1 MEEAKLAQIIIT
13 LLVVHLVVLPVV
25 NLVDLRE
32 VPLVVLKAVLEVLQ
46 ITDTSALLCMNEVGA
61 TIRQVWVGRHMVQD
75 TVVTIKERHHP
86 NIIISTLITKVLHH
100 RELGQDKVEDR
111 QGAIILPQVLS
122 RTPHRHRME
131 ARTHPHDMDHTV
143 RQVLVEGALLRL
155 TLTVITP
162 PLPTVPPLP
171 MALPLLTAILLLTA
185 LLQPTALL
193 HPTVLLLRMDLL
205 LPMDLLLRT
214 ALLLT
219 TIPTMV
225 VQIVMGIP
233 LLLHI
238 IMDMVVL
245 HLQFT
250 HIGVQAMGEVLL
262 RMCQHRRALVRLIIT
277 VVLLGHPRDLDMIL
291 MVGMIIGLGGAEE
304 VTDIRRLL
312 RRIIRN
318 ILLLV
323 VAEVEPTLPHLT
335 TIMKWARDRSAP
347 HFHLSLQVR
356 RERDSGPIP
365 QDMVGG

>member
-1 MEEAKLAQIIIT
+1 MEEAKAAQIIIT
-13 LLVVHLVVLPVV
+13 LLVAHLVVPPVV

-32 VPLVVLKAVLEVLQ
+32 VPLVVLKAVLEVVQ
-46 ITDTSALLCMNEVGA
+46 ITDISALLCMNEVGA

-75 TVVTIKERHHP
+75 IVVTIQERHHP
-86 NIIISTLITKVLHH
+86 IIISTLITKVLHH

-155 TLTVITP
+155 THTVITP

-193 HPTVLLLRMDLL
+193 QLTVLLLRMDLL

-262 RMCQHRRALVRLIIT
+262 RMCQHRRALVRLIII

-291 MVGMIIGLGGAEE
+291 MVGMIIGLEGAEE

-356 RERDSGPIP
+356 RERDSGLIP